1 MAEIPH
7 TKINR
12 KYIDLAN
19 TLYDTEKFLI
29 SILLRS
35 FENRSVE

>member
-19 TLYDTEKFLI
+19 TLYDTEKLLI
-29 SILLRS
+29 SFYAICY
-35 FENRSVE
+35 